1 MTTYD
6 QMQLRKKEV
15 QDFGSTIEGN
25 ILSFFL
31 TVMRKHAVLHSE
43 GTAPPPPP
51 PPRFVRK
58 REKVWHEINILEGPG
73 DLTGQLG

>member
-1 MTTYD
+1 MTAYD
-6 QMQLRKKEV
+6 QMQLPKKEV
-15 QDFGSTIEGN
+15 QDFGSTVEGN

-31 TVMRKHAVLHSE
+31 TVMRKHAALHSE
-43 GTAPPPPP
+43 GTPPPT
-51 PPRFVRK
+51 PRPGLVRK